1 MQKQL
6 EKKVNGHPSKEITLS
21 PSEYGLLHKL
31 AINRPVSG
39 VGVNIMRESVIRN
52 GILRRVIL
60 TWDSKK
66 SRYYIVDGQHLVEA
80 LKQLESDIP
89 CLVVSVENEAQL
101 VQLMIDLN
109 NISRTWKLV
118 DYINGWRESGNKD
131 YRLLMNAKDV
141 MYPDVQL
148 SVIIQAY
155 AQTTRGKATKMVKEG
170 TFKITNRDE
179 SERIIDS
186 VSSCLGYLPNTRPI
200 NESLV
205 KLMLTTEDYNQKK
218 MITNLKDAVKR
229 NVNFVL
235 KGETETYKLLEK
247 IYKK

>member
-1 MQKQL
+1 MLQQLQKKQS
-6 EKKVNGHPSKEITLS
+6 GYPTKEITLTL
-21 PSEYGLLHKL
+21 SECGLLHR
-31 AINRPVSG
+31 IPMNRPVSNA
-39 VGVNIMRESVIRN
+39 GVNIMRESVIRN

-60 TWDSKK
+60 TWDAKK
-66 SRYYIVDGQHLVEA
+66 SRYYIIDGQHLIEA
-80 LKQLESDIP
+80 LKQLEYDIP
-89 CLVVSVENEAQL
+89 CLVVGVENEAQM

-109 NISRTWKLV
+109 NISKSWKLD

-155 AQTTRGKATKMVKEG
+155 AQTGRNKATKMVKEG
-170 TFKITNRDE
+170 TFKIVNRE
-179 SERIIDS
+179 KSEQIIDS
-186 VSSCLGYLPNTRPI
+186 VSNCLGYLPNTRPI

-205 KLMLTTEDYNQKK
+205 KLMLTTEDYNQKR

-235 KGETETYKLLEK
+235 KGEAETYKLLEK

>member
-1 MQKQL
+1 MQQV
-6 EKKVNGHPSKEITLS
+6 EKKVRGYATKEISLS
-21 PSEYGLLHKL
+21 PEEYGLLHT
-31 AINRPVSG
+31 IPMNRPVTN
-39 VGVNIMRESVIRN
+39 VGVNSLKESVIRN

-80 LKQLESDIP
+80 LKQLESEIP
-89 CLVVSVENEAQL
+89 SLVVSVENEAQL

-109 NISRTWKLV
+109 NISKTWKLL
-118 DYINGWRESGNKD
+118 DYINGWKESGNKD

-141 MYPDVQL
+141 LYPDVQI

-155 AQTTRGKATKMVKEG
+155 AQNSRGKATKMVKEG
-170 TFKITNRDE
+170 TFKIENRE
-179 SERIIDS
+179 KSEQIIDS

-205 KLMLTTEDYNQKK
+205 KLMLTTEDYNHKK

-235 KGETETYKLLEK
+235 KGEAETYKLLEK

>member
-1 MQKQL
+1 MLQQSQ
-6 EKKVNGHPSKEITLS
+6 KKVSGYATKEITLTL
-21 PSEYGLLHKL
+21 SESGLLQR
-31 AINRPVSG
+31 IPMNRPVSDI
-39 VGVNIMRESVIRN
+39 GVNIMRESVIRN
-52 GILRRVIL
+52 GVLRRVIL
-60 TWDSKK
+60 TWDAKK

-80 LKQLESDIP
+80 LKQLEYDIP
-89 CLVVSVENEAQL
+89 CLVVGVQNEAQM

-109 NISRTWKLV
+109 NISKSWKLS

-155 AQTTRGKATKMVKEG
+155 AQTGRGKATKMVKEG
-170 TFKITNRDE
+170 TFKITNRE
-179 SERIIDS
+179 KSEQIIDS
-186 VSSCLGYLPNTRPI
+186 VSNCLGFLPNTRPI
-200 NESLV
+200 NEALV
-205 KLMLTTEDYNQKK
+205 KLILTNEDYDQKR
-218 MITNLKDAVKR
+218 MITNLKEALKR

-235 KGETETYKLLEK
+235 KSESETYKLLQK